1 MRVYGTINLGALH
14 HNLTIAKQLARSAR
28 VMAVV
33 KKDAYGHGLVRVA
46 KSLEP
51 RVDGFAVASIQEG
64 VLLKEVGIT
73 KPVCV
78 LSGFFS
84 PRHIEPLEAYSLHP
98 VVHCQ
103 DQLDILAAEK
113 FDLLKIWM
121 KLDTGMNRL
130 GFSTQDW
137 THTMCQITQNQS
149 LQLTGIMTHFACAD
163 DLGSDFTNVQ
173 IDLFNRC
180 TKHWDG
186 AVSLANSAGLL
197 RWPKSQI
204 GWVRPGIMLYGASPF
219 ASICAEELGLQPV
232 MELFSTIIAIKTLDA
247 GAGVGYGLTW
257 KAPKKSRIA
266 IVAAGYGDGYHRQAS
281 GRASVIISKQQA
293 QLVGRVSMDSF
304 AIDITDIEDATLG
317 SPVKL
322 FGQGLPVEH
331 LAASAG
337 TLPYEIFTSLN
348 PHTVSLIDHESFSQS
363 ATIH

>member
-64 VLLKEVGIT
+64 VLLREAHIT

-84 PRHIEPLEAYSLHP
+84 PRHIEPLEMYSLHP

-103 DQLDILAAEK
+103 EQLDILAAEK
-113 FDLLKIWM
+113 FDLLKIWV

-130 GFSTQDW
+130 GFSAKDL
-137 THTMCQITQNQS
+137 THAMSQVTQNQS
-149 LQLTGIMTHFACAD
+149 LQIAGIMTHFACAD
-163 DLGSDFTNVQ
+163 DLDSDFTHVQ
-173 IDLFNRC
+173 IEKFNQC
-180 TKHWDG
+180 VKHWDG

-197 RWPKSQI
+197 RWPKSRT
-204 GWVRPGIMLYGASPF
+204 GWVRPGIMLYGATPF

-232 MELFSTIIAIKTLDA
+232 MELFSTIIAIKTLEP

-257 KAPKKSRIA
+257 KASKQSRIA

-281 GRASVIISKQQA
+281 GHASVMINKQQA
-293 QLVGRVSMDSF
+293 QLVGRVSMDSL
-304 AIDITDIEDATLG
+304 AIDITDIEDATVG
-317 SPVKL
+317 MPVKL
-322 FGQGLPVEH
+322 FGQGLPVEQ

-363 ATIH
+363 ATIR